1 MGNAQRNE
9 ILELFPELKTK
20 EGLLDYTAARRTLKK
35 HEAKLL
41 AR

>member
-20 EGLLDYTAARRTLKK
+20 AGLEDYAAARRTLKK
-35 HEAKLL
+35 YEASIL